1 MKKRILSICL
11 ALALCLGMLPATA
24 LAAPTDPGGGAG
36 EAEVQVYVGNTN
48 VINGGTWTTS
58 DGGLQ
63 PCTGGGD
70 DWNVKYESTGNNAGT
85 LTLRGAYITQTSI
98 WDGQMAVGIDARGV
112 DLKIVLEGDNHVL
125 PSGTS
130 PDIRA
135 VSVAPAAIIGS
146 ATFIGGSLTIS
157 GPGSLTVKA
166 GAATTN
172 KYGYSFSYGIY
183 VDQDLTVQSGTITA
197 TGGTASNSY
206 GIYISENDSMLT
218 VIDGTVTATG
228 GAITVEDNIN
238 VYSRGIR
245 GNVTVEDGMVT
256 ANGGS
261 ATTAA
266 GTANSY
272 GIEGSVTVS
281 GGMVNA
287 NGGDVN
293 GNYQENSYGIEGSV
307 TVSGGVLTATGG
319 GTNGC
324 GIYVT
329 NAASI
334 TGGTVTATGGTGGS
348 GVSVSGS
355 ASFTVGAGLA
365 VYTGSSAENK
375 QQLSFT
381 PNENIANSL
390 PGHPY
395 FCCKKAPFTATVNV
409 SGNANKTY
417 DGQNVTL
424 SASVEGVSSGL
435 SYQWYKDD
443 ALLSGQTGQTI
454 SVKNVADSGTYKV
467 TVSAAGATSTST
479 GVDITITKATPKVT
493 AQATTVPYTGRAV
506 SIDVKNITVE
516 LAEGDTYDPNNLS
529 ISYYL
534 DSYGTLLMTKTPT
547 NKGEYFF
554 KATYGETDNYNSA
567 ESNVAMLTIALGKLT
582 VTAQGYTGAYDSQP
596 HSITVKADT
605 GATITYST
613 NGTEYSN
620 NNPTYTDVG
629 EYTVYYK
636 VVKNNYETVTGSKTV
651 KITPAQ
657 LTGVTAQGYTGAYD
671 SQPHSITVTA
681 DEGATITYSTTSDGN
696 YSEENLTYT
705 GVGEYTVYYKVEK
718 KNYETVTGSETVKI
732 TPAELTEVTASGY
745 TGVYDG
751 LPHAITV
758 TADEGATITY
768 STTSDENYSEEN
780 PTYTDVGEYTV
791 YYKVEKDNYNPVTGT
806 LTVEITPATLTAA
819 YVDETVYVGRT
830 PALIVSVTGFVNG
843 ESAETAAD
851 YTAPTVT
858 TTETV
863 AGSYELTPSGG
874 SARNYQFQYI
884 TGTLTIRFPSTT
896 PTQTPSQQAT
906 DKIKRAEEGSTVEIT
921 LRTGQT
927 QLDKEV
933 FEELSGKD
941 VTLKINLP
949 GSVAWTV
956 NGLDIPE
963 NADLTDLDL
972 GVDLGTSG
980 IDVDVINSVTG
991 ELGSVQITLA
1001 HDGEFGFALTLT
1013 APLGKENAGYWA
1025 NLYHYDEDAQALNF
1039 ETSGKIDDEGDVAL
1053 RMTHASQ
1060 YAIVI
1065 DDKSHD
1071 LPFTDL
1077 GEGQWYEPA
1086 VRYAYTHG
1094 IMEGMSATTFVPA
1107 KSLTRAQAVQVL
1119 YNLEGQPTVSGN
1131 AAFPDLVEEWYKP
1144 AIAWAEQTGVVDGYE
1159 DGTFRPGQP
1168 VNRMEF
1174 AQMLYNYAQYK
1185 GCDLSAKGDLTAF
1198 PDGDSVQP
1206 WAETA
1211 MTWANGNQLINGH
1224 DDGTLE
1230 PGGTTTRAQAAS
1242 ILMRFDQNV
1251 VEN

>member
-63 PCTGGGD
+63 PYTDGGD

-85 LTLRGAYITQTSI
+85 LTLRDAYITQTSI

-130 PDIRA
+130 SNIRA

-157 GPGSLTVKA
+157 GPGSLTVTA

-172 KYGYSFSYGIY
+172 KYGFSFSYGIY

-218 VIDGTVTATG
+218 VIDGAVTATG
-228 GAITVEDNIN
+228 DAITVEDNIN

-293 GNYQENSYGIEGSV
+293 GDYQENSYGIEGSV

-395 FCCKKAPFTATVNV
+395 FCCEKAPFTATVSV
-409 SGNANKTY
+409 SGKANKTY

-424 SASVEGVSSGL
+424 SASVDGVSSGL

-493 AQATTVPYTGRAV
+493 AQATTVPYTGSPV
-506 SIDVKNITVE
+506 SIDLKNITVE

-534 DSYGTLLMTKTPT
+534 DSLGTLELTKIPSAI
-547 NKGEYFF
+547 NYYYF

-567 ESNVAMLTIALGKLT
+567 ESNVAKLTIALGKLT
-582 VTAQGYTGAYDSQP
+582 VTAQGYTGVYDSQP

-1013 APLGKENAGYWA
+1013 APLGRENAGYWA
-1025 NLYHYDEDAQALNF
+1025 NLYHYNEAGETLNF

-1077 GEGQWYEPA
+1077 GENQWYEAA
-1086 VRYAYTHG
+1086 VRYAYTHD
-1094 IMEGMSATTFVPA
+1094 IMEGMSATKFSPNI
-1107 KSLTRAQAVQVL
+1107 SLTRAQAVQVL

-1174 AQMLYNYAQYK
+1174 AQMLYNYAAYK

-1211 MTWANGNQLINGH
+1211 MTWANGNALINGH

-1251 VEN
+1251 VKN

>member
-1 MKKRILSICL
+1 MKKQILSICL

-58 DGGLQ
+58 GGGLQ
-63 PCTGGGD
+63 TYTGGGD
-70 DWNVKYESTGNNAGT
+70 EWNVKYESTGDNAGT
-85 LTLRGAYITQTSI
+85 LTLKNAHITQIST
-98 WDGQMAVGIDARGV
+98 WDEKMTFGIDATGV
-112 DLKIVLEGDNHVL
+112 DLKIVLEGNNSVL
-125 PSGTS
+125 TNGTS

-135 VSVAPAAIIGS
+135 VSVAPAAIVDS

-157 GPGSLTVKA
+157 GPGSLTVTA
-166 GAATTN
+166 SAATTN
-172 KYGYSFSYGIY
+172 EYGNSSSYGIY

-197 TGGTASNSY
+197 TGGAAKNSY
-206 GIYISENDSMLT
+206 GIYISENDSVLT
-218 VIDGTVTATG
+218 VIGGTVTATG
-228 GAITVEDNIN
+228 DTITVEDNIN

-245 GNVTVEDGMVT
+245 GNVTVEGGMVT

-261 ATTAA
+261 ATTA

-281 GGMVNA
+281 GGTVNA

-293 GNYQENSYGIEGSV
+293 GDYQENSYGIEGSV

-355 ASFTVGAGLA
+355 ASFTVGAGQA
-365 VYTGSSAENK
+365 VYTGSSEESK

-395 FCCKKAPFTATVNV
+395 FCCKKAPFTATVSV
-409 SGNANKTY
+409 SGKANKTY

-424 SASVEGVSSGL
+424 SASVDGVSSGL

-516 LAEGDTYDPNNLS
+516 LAEGDTYEPSNLS

-567 ESNVAMLTIALGKLT
+567 ESNVAKLTIALGKLT
-582 VTAQGYTGAYDSQP
+582 VTANGYTGVYDSQP

-613 NGTEYSN
+613 NGTEYSK

-636 VVKNNYETVTGSKTV
+636 VVKDNYETVTGSKTV
-651 KITPAQ
+651 KITPAK
-657 LTGVTAQGYTGAYD
+657 LTGVTAQGYTGPYD

-696 YSEENLTYT
+696 YSEENPTYT
-705 GVGEYTVYYKVEK
+705 DVGEYTVYYQVEK
-718 KNYETVTGSETVKI
+718 ANYETVTGSETVKI
-732 TPAELTEVTASGY
+732 TPAELTDVTASGY
-745 TGVYDG
+745 TGAYDG
-751 LPHAITV
+751 QSHSITV

-806 LTVEITPATLTAA
+806 LTVEITPATLTAT

-830 PALIVSVTGFVNG
+830 PALTVSVTGFVNG

-858 TTETV
+858 TTETA

-941 VTLKINLP
+941 MTLKINLP

-972 GVDLGTSG
+972 GVDLGTKG
-980 IDVDVINSVTG
+980 ISVDVINSVTG
-991 ELGSVQITLA
+991 ELDSVQITLA

-1025 NLYHYDEDAQALNF
+1025 NLYHYDEAGETLNF
-1039 ETSGKIDDEGDVAL
+1039 ETSAQIDDEGDVAL

-1065 DDKSHD
+1065 DDKSHA
-1071 LPFTDL
+1071 LPFADL
-1077 GEGQWYEPA
+1077 GENQWYEAA
-1086 VRYAYTHG
+1086 VRYAFTHD
-1094 IMEGMSATTFVPA
+1094 IMEGMSATKFSPNI
-1107 KSLTRAQAVQVL
+1107 SLTRAQAVQVL

-1174 AQMLYNYAQYK
+1174 AQMLYNYAAYK

-1211 MTWANGNQLINGH
+1211 MTWANGNALINGH

-1242 ILMRFDQNV
+1242 ILMRFDQSV
-1251 VEN
+1251 VKN

>member
-166 GAATTN
+166 GTATTN

-206 GIYISENDSMLT
+206 GIYISENDSVLT

-245 GNVTVEDGMVT
+245 GNVTVKDGMVT

-293 GNYQENSYGIEGSV
+293 GDYQENSYGIEGSV

-355 ASFTVGAGLA
+355 ASFTVGAGQA
-365 VYTGSSAENK
+365 VYTGSSEESK

-395 FCCKKAPFTATVNV
+395 FCCKKAPFTATVSV
-409 SGNANKTY
+409 SGKANKIY
-417 DGQNVTL
+417 DGQNVIL
-424 SASVEGVSSGL
+424 SASVDGVSSGL

-467 TVSAAGATSTST
+467 TVTAAGATSTST

-493 AQATTVPYTGRAV
+493 AQATTVPYTGSPV

-516 LAEGDTYDPNNLS
+516 LAEGDTYEPNNLS
-529 ISYYL
+529 VSYYL

-567 ESNVAMLTIALGKLT
+567 ESNVAKLTIALGKLT
-582 VTAQGYTGAYDSQP
+582 VTAQGYTGVYDSQP

-657 LTGVTAQGYTGAYD
+657 LTDITAQGYTGAYD

-696 YSEENLTYT
+696 YSEENPTYT
-705 GVGEYTVYYKVEK
+705 DVGEYTVYYQVEK
-718 KNYETVTGSETVKI
+718 ANYETVTGSETVKI

-780 PTYTDVGEYTV
+780 PAFTDVGEYTV

-1013 APLGKENAGYWA
+1013 APLGRENAGYWA
-1025 NLYHYDEDAQALNF
+1025 NLYHYDEAGETLNF
-1039 ETSGKIDDEGDVAL
+1039 ETSAQIDDEGDVAL

-1065 DDKSHD
+1065 DDKSHA

-1077 GEGQWYEPA
+1077 GENQWYEAA
-1086 VRYAYTHG
+1086 VRYAFTHD
-1094 IMEGMSATTFVPA
+1094 IMEGMSATKFSPNI
-1107 KSLTRAQAVQVL
+1107 SLTRAQAVQVL

-1174 AQMLYNYAQYK
+1174 AQMLYNYAAYK

-1211 MTWANGNQLINGH
+1211 MTWANGNALINGH

-1251 VEN
+1251 VDK

>member
-1 MKKRILSICL
+1 MKKQILSICL

-58 DGGLQ
+58 GGGLQ
-63 PCTGGGD
+63 TCTGGGD
-70 DWNVKYESTGNNAGT
+70 EWNVKYESTGDNAGT
-85 LTLRGAYITQTSI
+85 LTLKNAHITQTSI
-98 WDGQMAVGIDARGV
+98 WDGQRAVGIEARGV
-112 DLKIVLEGDNHVL
+112 NLKIVLEGDNRVL

-130 PDIRA
+130 SDIRA
-135 VSVAPAAIIGS
+135 VSVVPAAIVDS

-172 KYGYSFSYGIY
+172 KYGFSSSYGIY
-183 VDQDLTVQSGTITA
+183 VDQDLTVQSGKVNA
-197 TGGTASNSY
+197 TGGAASDSY
-206 GIYISENDSMLT
+206 GIYISENDSVLT
-218 VIDGTVTATG
+218 VIGGTVNATG
-228 GAITVEDNIN
+228 GAITVENNIN

-261 ATTAA
+261 ATTTA

-287 NGGDVN
+287 NGGSATTAA
-293 GNYQENSYGIEGSV
+293 GTANSYGIEGSV

-355 ASFTVGAGLA
+355 ASFTVGAGQA

-395 FCCKKAPFTATVNV
+395 FCCKKAPFTATVSV
-409 SGNANKTY
+409 SGRANKTY

-424 SASVEGVSSGL
+424 SASVDGVSSGL

-479 GVDITITKATPKVT
+479 GVDITITKATPTVT
-493 AQATTVPYTGRAV
+493 AQATTVSYTGSPV

-516 LAEGDTYDPNNLS
+516 LAEGDTFEPSDLS
-529 ISYYL
+529 ISYYW
-534 DSYGTLLMTKTPT
+534 DSSGTGMFNPPT
-547 NKGEYFF
+547 NMGVYYF
-554 KATYGETDNYNSA
+554 KATYRGTDNYNSA
-567 ESNVAMLTIALGKLT
+567 ESDVATLTIAIGKLT
-582 VTAQGYTGAYDSQP
+582 VTAQGYTGVYDSQP

-758 TADEGATITY
+758 TADEGVTITY

-1013 APLGKENAGYWA
+1013 APLGRENAGYWA
-1025 NLYHYDEDAQALNF
+1025 NLYHYNEAGETLNF

-1077 GEGQWYEPA
+1077 GENQWYEAA
-1086 VRYAYTHG
+1086 VRYAYTHD
-1094 IMEGMSATTFVPA
+1094 IMEGMSATKFSPNI
-1107 KSLTRAQAVQVL
+1107 SLTRAQAVQVL

-1159 DGTFRPGQP
+1159 DGTFRPENAVTRQ
-1168 VNRMEF
+1168 EF
-1174 AQMLYNYAQYK
+1174 AQMMYNYAKYK
-1185 GCDLSAKGDLTAF
+1185 GYDLTAEGDLSQF

-1211 MTWANGNQLINGH
+1211 MSWANGNALINGH

>member
-166 GAATTN
+166 GTATTN

-206 GIYISENDSMLT
+206 GIYISENDSVLT

-245 GNVTVEDGMVT
+245 GNVTVKDGMVT

-293 GNYQENSYGIEGSV
+293 GDYQENSYGIEGSV

-355 ASFTVGAGLA
+355 ASFTVGAGQA
-365 VYTGSSAENK
+365 VYTGSSEESK

-395 FCCKKAPFTATVNV
+395 FCCEKAPFTATVSV
-409 SGNANKTY
+409 SGKANKTY

-424 SASVEGVSSGL
+424 SASVDGVSSGL

-493 AQATTVPYTGRAV
+493 AQATTVPYTGSPV
-506 SIDVKNITVE
+506 SIDLKNITVE

-534 DSYGTLLMTKTPT
+534 DSL
-547 NKGEYFF
+547 
-554 KATYGETDNYNSA
+554 
-567 ESNVAMLTIALGKLT
+567 
-582 VTAQGYTGAYDSQP
+582 
-596 HSITVKADT
+596 
-605 GATITYST
+605 
-613 NGTEYSN
+613 
-620 NNPTYTDVG
+620 
-629 EYTVYYK
+629 
-636 VVKNNYETVTGSKTV
+636 
-651 KITPAQ
+651 
-657 LTGVTAQGYTGAYD
+657 
-671 SQPHSITVTA
+671 
-681 DEGATITYSTTSDGN
+681 
-696 YSEENLTYT
+696 
-705 GVGEYTVYYKVEK
+705 
-718 KNYETVTGSETVKI
+718 
-732 TPAELTEVTASGY
+732 
-745 TGVYDG
+745 
-751 LPHAITV
+751 
-758 TADEGATITY
+758 
-768 STTSDENYSEEN
+768 
-780 PTYTDVGEYTV
+780 
-791 YYKVEKDNYNPVTGT
+791 
-806 LTVEITPATLTAA
+806 
-819 YVDETVYVGRT
+819 
-830 PALIVSVTGFVNG
+830 
-843 ESAETAAD
+843 
-851 YTAPTVT
+851 
-858 TTETV
+858 
-863 AGSYELTPSGG
+863 
-874 SARNYQFQYI
+874 
-884 TGTLTIRFPSTT
+884 
-896 PTQTPSQQAT
+896 
-906 DKIKRAEEGSTVEIT
+906 
-921 LRTGQT
+921 
-927 QLDKEV
+927 
-933 FEELSGKD
+933 
-941 VTLKINLP
+941 
-949 GSVAWTV
+949 
-956 NGLDIPE
+956 
-963 NADLTDLDL
+963 
-972 GVDLGTSG
+972 
-980 IDVDVINSVTG
+980 
-991 ELGSVQITLA
+991 
-1001 HDGEFGFALTLT
+1001 
-1013 APLGKENAGYWA
+1013 
-1025 NLYHYDEDAQALNF
+1025 
-1039 ETSGKIDDEGDVAL
+1039 
-1053 RMTHASQ
+1053 
-1060 YAIVI
+1060 
-1065 DDKSHD
+1065 
-1071 LPFTDL
+1071 
-1077 GEGQWYEPA
+1077 
-1086 VRYAYTHG
+1086 
-1094 IMEGMSATTFVPA
+1094 
-1107 KSLTRAQAVQVL
+1107 
-1119 YNLEGQPTVSGN
+1119 
-1131 AAFPDLVEEWYKP
+1131 
-1144 AIAWAEQTGVVDGYE
+1144 
-1159 DGTFRPGQP
+1159 
-1168 VNRMEF
+1168 
-1174 AQMLYNYAQYK
+1174 
-1185 GCDLSAKGDLTAF
+1185 
-1198 PDGDSVQP
+1198 
-1206 WAETA
+1206 
-1211 MTWANGNQLINGH
+1211 
-1224 DDGTLE
+1224 GTLE
-1230 PGGTTTRAQAAS
+1230 LTKIPSAINYYYFTKQPTEKQTIITVRKATS
-1242 ILMRFDQNV
+1242 PS
-1251 VEN
+1251 

>member
-1 MKKRILSICL
+1 MEYLSVRETAEKWNLSVRMVQQFCAQGRIPGAQKLGKIWTIPADAEKPQDLRAARKQGRGMPFSGRKVLDHTNLMPLMNTPFPPGRCL
-11 ALALCLGMLPATA
+11 AAI
-24 LAAPTDPGGGAG
+24 
-36 EAEVQVYVGNTN
+36 EAM
-48 VINGGTWTTS
+48 
-58 DGGLQ
+58 
-63 PCTGGGD
+63 
-70 DWNVKYESTGNNAGT
+70 KAGT
-85 LTLRGAYITQTSI
+85 QRDIA
-98 WDGQMAVGIDARGV
+98 MA
-112 DLKIVLEGDNHVL
+112 EYHYF
-125 PSGTS
+125 SG
-130 PDIRA
+130 RA
-135 VSVAPAAIIGS
+135 
-146 ATFIGGSLTIS
+146 
-157 GPGSLTVKA
+157 
-166 GAATTN
+166 
-172 KYGYSFSYGIY
+172 
-183 VDQDLTVQSGTITA
+183 D
-197 TGGTASNSY
+197 
-206 GIYISENDSMLT
+206 
-218 VIDGTVTATG
+218 
-228 GAITVEDNIN
+228 
-238 VYSRGIR
+238 
-245 GNVTVEDGMVT
+245 
-256 ANGGS
+256 
-261 ATTAA
+261 
-266 GTANSY
+266 
-272 GIEGSVTVS
+272 
-281 GGMVNA
+281 
-287 NGGDVN
+287 
-293 GNYQENSYGIEGSV
+293 
-307 TVSGGVLTATGG
+307 TGG

-355 ASFTVGAGLA
+355 ASFTVGAGQA
-365 VYTGSSAENK
+365 VYTGSSEESK

-395 FCCKKAPFTATVNV
+395 FCCKKAPFTATVSV
-409 SGNANKTY
+409 SGKANKIY
-417 DGQNVTL
+417 DGQNVIL
-424 SASVEGVSSGL
+424 SASVDGVSSGL

-567 ESNVAMLTIALGKLT
+567 ESNVAKLTIALGKLT
-582 VTAQGYTGAYDSQP
+582 VTAQGYTGVYDSQP

-657 LTGVTAQGYTGAYD
+657 LTGITAQGYTGAYD

-780 PTYTDVGEYTV
+780 PAFTDVGEYTV

-1013 APLGKENAGYWA
+1013 APLGRENAGYWA
-1025 NLYHYDEDAQALNF
+1025 NLYHYDEDAKTLNY
-1039 ETSGKIDDEGDVAL
+1039 ETSAQINDQGDVSL

-1077 GEGQWYEPA
+1077 GENQWYEAA
-1086 VRYAYTHG
+1086 VRYAFTHD
-1094 IMEGMSATTFVPA
+1094 IMEGMSATKFSPNI
-1107 KSLTRAQAVQVL
+1107 SLTRAQAVQVL

-1174 AQMLYNYAQYK
+1174 AQMLYNYAAYK

-1211 MTWANGNQLINGH
+1211 MTWANGNALINGH

-1242 ILMRFDQNV
+1242 ILMRFDQSV
-1251 VEN
+1251 VKN